1 MTAACWTT
9 ASGRSHARSGEGG
22 GWATPLRLFLA
33 NASTYMVYMRMND
46 VVLEVMADSL
56 EMMFQRRSAAH
67 ELGDGLARHMSNL
80 YGAVLIY
87 SQRRVIQN
95 TPA

>member
-1 MTAACWTT
+1 VTAACWTT

>member
-56 EMMFQRRSAAH
+56 EMMFQRRSATH

-80 YGAVLIY
+80 YGATLTY
-87 SQRRVIQN
+87 
-95 TPA
+95 T